1 MNKNANT
8 NKFCLYKEAIYLITY
23 NILNCSAFELLSVL
37 LFKDQNTTLHWFAI
51 QKEVNTSLT
60 EKLIDVQQQITKLDQ
75 KVNRMTAE
83 FSYHGKAT
91 LWKDGERVSGA
102 GAGGGTP

>member
-1 MNKNANT
+1 M
-8 NKFCLYKEAIYLITY
+8 ITY

-51 QKEVNTSLT
+51 QKKVNTSLT

-83 FSYHGKAT
+83 FFYHGKAT

>member
-1 MNKNANT
+1 MT
-8 NKFCLYKEAIYLITY
+8 C
-23 NILNCSAFELLSVL
+23 NILSCSAFELLSLL

-60 EKLIDVQQQITKLDQ
+60 EKLIDVQQQIMKLDQ
-75 KVNRMTAE
+75 KVNRMTTE

-91 LWKDGERVSGA
+91 VWNDGDGVSGA